1 MIFFQYICE
10 NHFQRL
16 QGRSM
21 FTGLK
26 AINHFGR
33 PDMPS
38 FLKFVQKKHSY
49 VSVYLYISSFPRCI
63 LLSHSRVL
71 KKLVKKKIC
80 MSNSNRNQ
88 KKGLKGQC
96 LAIFSGRKFWRIRRF
111 KRRIIWTVTCALKLV
126 KKGKF
131 QLNFF
136 IFLFIFC
143 CQRNVI
149 LTNFLHF
156 FADFRTHCT
165 QLQWR
170 GFWGVKVRS
179 LNILV
184 FFNNNLP

>member
-96 LAIFSGRKFWRIRRF
+96 LAIFSGRKF
-111 KRRIIWTVTCALKLV
+111 
-126 KKGKF
+126 
-131 QLNFF
+131 
-136 IFLFIFC
+136 
-143 CQRNVI
+143 
-149 LTNFLHF
+149 
-156 FADFRTHCT
+156 
-165 QLQWR
+165 
-170 GFWGVKVRS
+170 
-179 LNILV
+179 
-184 FFNNNLP
+184 